1 MAGTI
6 IADFIRTDANQLSL
20 NVGNTTFATINASGF
35 FSNTGTQLIAANGKV
50 SGASVIS
57 GSIPGS
63 AISTTANTIPRSS
76 MTSGAILQ
84 VVQISYSTVYENT
97 ASGSEY
103 DLPSPLGDGTC
114 NITPLSTT
122 SRLHIR
128 TVMQCGQEDTWR
140 ANFFR
145 VYYSSAGGAWTQLN
159 SAGSSSLNYIASMN
173 GACTPAV
180 GDLVTTF
187 ATTSNIRFK
196 VTQIGHASG
205 GYLHL
210 NQNNTTNS
218 QSGTNTVSV
227 GSTIT
232 VTEIAA

>member
-35 FSNTGTQLIAANGKV
+35 LSNTGTTIIAANGQI
-50 SGASVIS
+50 SGASLVS

-63 AISTTANTIPRSS
+63 AISTTANTIPRSA
-76 MTSGAILQ
+76 MTSGAVLQ
-84 VVQISYSTVYENT
+84 VVQVSYSTVYENT
-97 ASGSEY
+97 SSSEY
-103 DLPSPLGDGTC
+103 DLPSVLGDGTC
-114 NITPLSTT
+114 NITPHSTT

-145 VYYSSAGGAWTQLN
+145 VYYSIAGGSWTQLT
-159 SAGSSSLNYIASMN
+159 SAGSSSLNYIPSVS

-196 VTQIGHASG
+196 VTHIGHAAG

-210 NQNNTTNS
+210 NQNNTTNTT
-218 QSGTNTVSV
+218 SGTNTVSV

>member
-6 IADFIRTDANQLSL
+6 IADFIRTDASQLSL

-57 GSIPGS
+57 GSITS
-63 AISTTANTIPRSS
+63 AAFATAANTIPRSA
-76 MTSGAILQ
+76 MTSGAVLQ
-84 VVQISYSTVYENT
+84 VVQASYSTVYENT
-97 ASGSEY
+97 SASEY
-103 DLPSPLGDGTC
+103 DLPSVLGDGTC
-114 NITPLSTT
+114 NITPFSTT

-140 ANFFR
+140 VNLFR
-145 VYYSSAGGAWTQLN
+145 VYYSVAGGAWTQLS
-159 SAGSSSLNYIASMN
+159 SAGSASQNYIS
-173 GACTPAV
+173 GVSGGCTPAV
-180 GDLVTTF
+180 GDFITTF
-187 ATTSNIRFK
+187 GTTSNIRFK
-196 VTQIGHASG
+196 VTHIGHGSG

-210 NQNNTTNS
+210 NQNNITNTT
-218 QSGTNTVSV
+218 SGTNTVSV
-227 GSTIT
+227 GSSIT

>member
-6 IADFIRTDANQLSL
+6 IADFIRTDANKLSL

-35 FSNTGTQLIAANGKV
+35 FSNTGTQLIAANGQI
-50 SGASVIS
+50 SGASLVS

-84 VVQISYSTVYENT
+84 VVQVSYNTVYENT
-97 ASGSEY
+97 LQASEY
-103 DLPSPLGDGTC
+103 DMPSILGDGTC

-122 SRLHIR
+122 SRIR
-128 TVMQCGQEDTWR
+128 VATVMQCGQEDTWR
-140 ANFFR
+140 INFFK
-145 VYYSSAGGAWTQLN
+145 VYYSVAGGSWTQLA
-159 SAGSSSLNYIASMN
+159 SAGSASSNYIASHS
-173 GACTPAV
+173 GGCTPAV
-180 GDLVTTF
+180 GDFVTTF
-187 ATTSNIRFK
+187 GTTSNIRFK
-196 VTQIGHASG
+196 VTTIGHTNG

-210 NQNNTTNS
+210 NQNNITNTT
-218 QSGTNTVSV
+218 SGTNTVSV